1 MRPKDRTDVEARCGE
16 VLGKEFL
23 RETDGLDFRRRD
35 NAIGLD
41 IKAGLRSLRDIRD
54 GALQLAYRAA
64 AKGAPGRLALVLVRP
79 PVSAARLGAEWDAFR
94 GVLDP
99 AVGRKLHLLVLDG
112 PRAAVF
118 PPHPELR
125 RLAETLAPAVGEARK
140 ASAPA
145 YPRLPSEKFFDVFT
159 FLLARW
165 LRDPAPVSVKSLL
178 GGTGASYTSVS
189 QALRRL
195 EDAGEVTR
203 RRNGD
208 VELPA
213 FPWSTWREVTAVLQP
228 LRGTLAYKDG
238 TGRGLRPAALLS
250 RIRSLGTAAVGV
262 GGALAASRR
271 DPHFDLHGL
280 PRLDL
285 TAHGGRDLDGLARAL
300 HPSLRPTEPGAPDAV
315 LALHPL
321 KRRASLFEPD
331 ARKGFAWADDVE
343 TLLDLTELKLLEQ
356 ADALIHRLVKRGAP

>member
-1 MRPKDRTDVEARCGE
+1 MRPKDDAGLEAAAGAA
-16 VLGKEFL
+16 LGKAFL
-23 RETDGLDFRRRD
+23 RGADGLDFRRRD
-35 NAIGLD
+35 HAIGLEL
-41 IKAGLRSLRDIRD
+41 KAALRSLRDIRD
-54 GALQLAYRAA
+54 AALQLAYRAS
-64 AKGAPGRLALVLVRP
+64 AKGAPGRLALVLVKP

-99 AVGRKLHLLVLDG
+99 AVGRKLHLLVVDG
-112 PRAAVF
+112 PRASVF
-118 PPHPELR
+118 PAHPELQ
-125 RLAETLAPAVGEARK
+125 RLAEKLAPALGGARK
-140 ASAPA
+140 PSAPD

-195 EDAGEVTR
+195 QDAGDVSR

-213 FPWSTWREVTAVLQP
+213 FPWATWREISAVLQP
-228 LRGTLAYKDG
+228 LRGTRGYKDG
-238 TGRGLRPAALLS
+238 SGRGLRPSALVPVVKKAALPHV
-250 RIRSLGTAAVGV
+250 AVGGV
-262 GGALAASRR
+262 MAANRR
-271 DPHFDLHGL
+271 DPHFDLHGF

-285 TAHGGRDLDGLARAL
+285 SVHGARDLDELARAL
-300 HPSLRPTEPGAPDAV
+300 HPSLRPVDPGAPDAV
-315 LALHPL
+315 LALHPV

-331 ARKGFAWADDVE
+331 AKKGLAWADDVE